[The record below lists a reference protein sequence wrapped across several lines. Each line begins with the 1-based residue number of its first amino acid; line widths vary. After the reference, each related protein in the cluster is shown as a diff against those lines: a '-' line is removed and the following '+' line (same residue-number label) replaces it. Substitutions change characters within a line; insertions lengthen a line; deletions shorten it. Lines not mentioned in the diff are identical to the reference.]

1 MRNTF
6 LDCTRGLGICL
17 VVFGHVQR
25 GLSDAHLLPA
35 NYPFAQIDFT
45 LYTFHMPLFFL
56 LAGLYVWPALEKGRG
71 PFIGSK
77 FMTIVV
83 PYFVWSIIQGG
94 VQIAMAHSTN
104 HPLALSDWPMLF
116 YAPLGQFW
124 FLYALMIW
132 QLVAFAC
139 GRRGPALMVIAVL
152 ALAFSTAVPDSIFS
166 TTMKMGVFFAA
177 GAAIGPRLDRHIA
190 SIAHWKSFVI
200 CCVAFGLAVRAIWNV
215 APVYSWQALPAAIFG
230 MGIIM
235 IVCYWANRTP
245 AKAPLAL
252 CGQRSMDIYVM
263 HIMAAAG
270 IRIVLTKAGVE
281 NAYALLLIGTAV
293 GVVLPLGVSQALQR
307 TRGVIRG
314 AFRAPRTGAQS

>member
-17 VVFGHVQR
+17 VVFGHVER

-35 NYPFAQIDFT
+35 NYPLSQIDFT

-104 HPLALSDWPMLF
+104 HSLALSEWPRLF

-124 FLYALMIW
+124 FLYALMIC
-132 QLVAFAC
+132 QMVAFAC
-139 GRRGPALMVIAVL
+139 GRRGPALIVIAVV
-152 ALAFSTAVPDSIFS
+152 ALAFSTSLPDSILVAA
-166 TTMKMGVFFAA
+166 MKMGVFFAA
-177 GAAIGPRLDRHIA
+177 GAAIGPQLERHIA

-200 CCVAFGLAVRAIWNV
+200 CCGAFGVAVRAIWNV
-215 APVYSWQALPAAIFG
+215 APVYPWPALPAAIFG
-230 MGIIM
+230 MGMIM

-252 CGQRSMDIYVM
+252 CGQRSMHIYVM
-263 HIMAAAG
+263 HIMAASG
-270 IRIVLTKAGVE
+270 IRIVLTKAGVG

-293 GVVLPLGVSQALQR
+293 GVVLPLGVSYALQR
-307 TRGVIRG
+307 TSLLIRG
-314 AFRAPRTGAQS
+314 TLHAPRTGAQS

>member
-77 FMTIVV
+77 FMSIVV

-139 GRRGPALMVIAVL
+139 GRRGPALTVIALL
-152 ALAFSTAVPDSIFS
+152 ALAFSTALPDSILA
-166 TTMKMGVFFAA
+166 TAMKMGVFFAA
-177 GAAIGPRLDRHIA
+177 GAAIGPGLERHIA
-190 SIAHWKSFVI
+190 SFAHWKSFAI
-200 CCVAFGLAVRAIWNV
+200 CCGAFGLAVHAIWNV

-230 MGIIM
+230 MGMIM
-235 IVCYWANRTP
+235 IVCYRASRTP

-252 CGQRSMDIYVM
+252 CGQRSMHIYVM

-270 IRIVLTKAGVE
+270 IRILLTKAGVG
-281 NAYALLLIGTAV
+281 NAYALLVIGTAV
-293 GVVLPLGVSQALQR
+293 GVVLPLGVSDALQR
-307 TRGVIRG
+307 TSSLIRG
-314 AFRAPRTGAQS
+314 GLHAARTGLQS

>member
-35 NYPFAQIDFT
+35 NYPVTQIDFT

-71 PFIGSK
+71 SFIGSK

-104 HPLALSDWPMLF
+104 HPLSLSDWPKLF

-132 QLVAFAC
+132 QIVAFAC
-139 GRRGPALMVIAVL
+139 GRRGPALMVVAIL
-152 ALAFSTAVPDSIFS
+152 ALAFSTALPDSILS
-166 TTMKMGVFFAA
+166 TTMKMGIFFAA
-177 GAAIGPRLDRHIA
+177 GAAIGPGLERHVA
-190 SIAHWKSFVI
+190 SFAHWKSFLV
-200 CCVAFGLAVRAIWNV
+200 CCGAFGLAVHAIWNV

-235 IVCYWANRTP
+235 IVCYRANQML
-245 AKAPLAL
+245 AKAPLVL
-252 CGQRSMDIYVM
+252 CGQRSMHIYVM

-270 IRIVLTKAGVE
+270 IRIVLTKAGVD
-281 NAYALLLIGTAV
+281 NGYALLLIGTAA
-293 GVVLPLGVSQALQR
+293 GIVLPLGVSHALQR
-307 TRGVIRG
+307 AGSLVRGTLP
-314 AFRAPRTGAQS
+314 ATRTGMQS

>member
-17 VVFGHVQR
+17 VVFGHVER

-35 NYPFAQIDFT
+35 NYPFPQIDFT

-94 VQIAMAHSTN
+94 VQIAMGHSTN
-104 HPLALSDWPMLF
+104 HSLALSDWPRLF
-116 YAPLGQFW
+116 YDPLGQFW

-132 QLVAFAC
+132 QMVAFAC
-139 GRRGPALMVIAVL
+139 GRRGPALIVIAVA
-152 ALAFSTAVPDSIFS
+152 ALAFSTGLPESFLA

-177 GAAIGPRLDRHIA
+177 GAAIGPQLERRIA

-200 CCVAFGLAVRAIWNV
+200 CCGAFGVAVFGIWNV

-230 MGIIM
+230 MGMIM

-252 CGQRSMDIYVM
+252 CGQRSMHIYVM

-270 IRIVLTKAGVE
+270 IRIVLTKAGVD

-293 GVVLPLGVSQALQR
+293 GVVLPLGVSYALQR
-307 TRGVIRG
+307 TSLLIRG
-314 AFRAPRTGAQS
+314 TLHAPRTGAQS

>member
-139 GRRGPALMVIAVL
+139 GRRGPALMVIALL
-152 ALAFSTAVPDSIFS
+152 ALAFSTALPDSILA
-166 TTMKMGVFFAA
+166 TAMKMGVFFAA
-177 GAAIGPRLDRHIA
+177 GAAIGPGLERHIA
-190 SIAHWKSFVI
+190 SFAHWKSFAI
-200 CCVAFGLAVRAIWNV
+200 CCGAFGLAVHAIWNV

-230 MGIIM
+230 MGMIM
-235 IVCYWANRTP
+235 IVCYRASRTP

-252 CGQRSMDIYVM
+252 CGQRSMHIYVM

-270 IRIVLTKAGVE
+270 IRILLTKAGVG
-281 NAYALLLIGTAV
+281 NAYALLVIGTAV
-293 GVVLPLGVSQALQR
+293 GVVLPLGVSDALQR
-307 TRGVIRG
+307 ISSLIRG
-314 AFRAPRTGAQS
+314 GLHAARTGLQS

>member
-139 GRRGPALMVIAVL
+139 GRRGPALTVIALL
-152 ALAFSTAVPDSIFS
+152 ALAFSTALPDSILA
-166 TTMKMGVFFAA
+166 TAMKMGVFFAA
-177 GAAIGPRLDRHIA
+177 GAAIGPGLERHIA
-190 SIAHWKSFVI
+190 SFAHWKSFAI
-200 CCVAFGLAVRAIWNV
+200 CCGAFGLAVHAIWNV

-230 MGIIM
+230 MGMIM
-235 IVCYWANRTP
+235 IVCYRASRTP

-252 CGQRSMDIYVM
+252 CGQRSMHIYVM

-270 IRIVLTKAGVE
+270 IRILLTKAGVG
-281 NAYALLLIGTAV
+281 NAYALLVIGTAV
-293 GVVLPLGVSQALQR
+293 GVVLPLGVSDALQR
-307 TRGVIRG
+307 ISSLIRG
-314 AFRAPRTGAQS
+314 GLHAARTGLQS

>member
-6 LDCTRGLGICL
+6 FDCTRGLGICL

-25 GLSDAHLLPA
+25 GLSDAHLLPT
-35 NYPFAQIDFT
+35 NYPFEQIDFT

-56 LAGLYVWPALEKGRG
+56 LAGLYVWPALEKGRM
-71 PFIGSK
+71 PFIRSK
-77 FMTIVV
+77 FMAIVV

-94 VQIAMAHSTN
+94 VQVAMSHSTN
-104 HPLALSDWPMLF
+104 HPLSLSDWPMLF

-139 GRRGPALMVIAVL
+139 GRRGPALMVIAI
-152 ALAFSTAVPDSIFS
+152 AAFAFSTMLLDPFL
-166 TTMKMGVFFAA
+166 TTSMKMGIFFAA
-177 GAAIGPRLDRHIA
+177 GTAIGPGLERNIA
-190 SIAHWKSFVI
+190 SIANWKSFVV
-200 CCVAFGLAVRAIWNV
+200 CCAGFGLAVHAIWNV

-230 MGIIM
+230 MALTM
-235 IVCYWANRTP
+235 IVCYRANQTL
-245 AKAPLAL
+245 AKAPLVL
-252 CGQRSMDIYVM
+252 CGQRSMHIYVM

-281 NAYALLLIGTAV
+281 NAYALLLIATAFGIV
-293 GVVLPLGVSQALQR
+293 APLGVSQALQSTGR
-307 TRGVIRG
+307 FTRGTLPAARSEVQG
-314 AFRAPRTGAQS
+314 

>member
-1 MRNTF
+1 
-6 LDCTRGLGICL
+6 
-17 VVFGHVQR
+17 
-25 GLSDAHLLPA
+25 
-35 NYPFAQIDFT
+35 
-45 LYTFHMPLFFL
+45 
-56 LAGLYVWPALEKGRG
+56 
-71 PFIGSK
+71 
-77 FMTIVV
+77 
-83 PYFVWSIIQGG
+83 
-94 VQIAMAHSTN
+94 
-104 HPLALSDWPMLF
+104 
-116 YAPLGQFW
+116 
-124 FLYALMIW
+124 MIW

-139 GRRGPALMVIAVL
+139 GRRGPALMVIAAL

-190 SIAHWKSFVI
+190 SFAHWKSFVV
-200 CCVAFGLAVRAIWNV
+200 CCGAFGLAVHAIWNV
-215 APVYSWQALPAAIFG
+215 APIYSWQALPAAIFG

-307 TRGVIRG
+307 TSGVSRG
-314 AFRAPRTGAQS
+314 AFRAPRTGVQS